1 MADNSNYA
9 SSELNQTK
17 AARAVSLFTFIFACS
32 VSVIIFFQND
42 QLEAFDWILMIGSP
56 IAMSTFVYFVVKHH
70 DPIASD

>member
-42 QLEAFDWILMIGSP
+42 QLEAFD
-56 IAMSTFVYFVVKHH
+56 
-70 DPIASD
+70 